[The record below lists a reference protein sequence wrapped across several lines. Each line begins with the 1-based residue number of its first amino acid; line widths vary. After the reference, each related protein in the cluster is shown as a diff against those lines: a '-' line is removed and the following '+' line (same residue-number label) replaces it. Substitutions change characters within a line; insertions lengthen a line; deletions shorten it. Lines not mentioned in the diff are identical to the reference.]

1 MSQSDKTSPSSSS
14 SIDLPGA
21 STRRGVLKYGAGFGL
36 ALAWPHS
43 KVLGA
48 NGDVRVG
55 VVGINGRGGAHIDA
69 YSKMKGV
76 RISALCDVD
85 PKVLDGKITGL
96 SKKTD
101 YTTTPFPDIRKM
113 LDSNEVDVLSTATP
127 NHWHTL
133 AGVWALQAGKDA
145 YVEKPI
151 SHNVWEGR
159 QLVKLARKLDK
170 ICQGGT
176 QSRSVGSLRAAVKFI
191 HEGGLGK
198 IKYVKGMCYKP
209 RQSIGKKGVGP
220 VKPGEYAVPAGLDY
234 DLWSGP
240 KAIEQPPRRKKFHYD
255 WHWFYAY
262 GNGDMG
268 NQGIHQ
274 MDVARWFLGE
284 DLIAPRTLS
293 IGGRLGYDDDGET
306 PNTQIVYHDYEKAP
320 LIFETRGLPKDKA
333 SQEKGW
339 GAGMN
344 KPDEFPEGSGISVV
358 VVCEGGNLFADAGG
372 KVMVTDKEGKKMD
385 APKAIESED
394 IFVNFINAVKSRKRD
409 GQYAD
414 CEETHL
420 SSALCHTG
428 LISHQLGKTLSQGE
442 AQDQIKSDSVL
453 SARYASM
460 ADHLGQ
466 NGVNLDQNKVTL
478 GAWLKFN
485 GVTERFEGN
494 GDLDEKANKLARPDY
509 REGYVVPEVA

>member
-1 MSQSDKTSPSSSS
+1 MSQQDTPMT
-14 SIDLPGA
+14 PPTQ
-21 STRRGVLKYGAGFGL
+21 STNSRRQVLKYGAGFGI
-36 ALAWPHS
+36 ALAWPGS
-43 KVLGA
+43 RVLGA
-48 NGDVRVG
+48 NEDVRVG
-55 VVGINGRGGAHIDA
+55 VVGINGRGGSHIDA
-69 YSKMKGV
+69 FSKMKGV
-76 RISALCDVD
+76 RLAALCDVD
-85 PKVLDGKITGL
+85 PRVLDGKITNL

-101 YTTTPFPDIRKM
+101 YKTTGFSDMRKM

-159 QLVKLARKLDK
+159 QLAKLARKLDR

-191 HEGGLGK
+191 QDGGLGK
-198 IKYVKGMCYKP
+198 IKYAKGMCYKP
-209 RQSIGKKGVGP
+209 RQSIGKGGGAAIP
-220 VKPGEYAVPAGLDY
+220 DGLDY
-234 DLWSGP
+234 DLWCGP
-240 KAIEQPPRRKKFHYD
+240 KPVENPIRRKKFHYD

-284 DLIAPRTLS
+284 DKIAPRTLS

-306 PNTQIVYHDYEKAP
+306 PNTQIVYHDYEAAP

-333 SQEKGW
+333 AQESGW

-344 KPDEFPEGSGISVV
+344 RPDEFPDGSGISVV
-358 VVCEGGNLFADAGG
+358 IVCEGGNLFADAGG

-385 APKAIESED
+385 APKAIESDD
-394 IFVNFINAVKSRKRD
+394 IFTNFIKAVRSRKRED
-409 GQYAD
+409 QYAES
-414 CEETHL
+414 EETHL

-428 LISHQLGKTLSQGE
+428 LISHQLGQTMSQGE
-442 AQDQIKSDSVL
+442 ILERIKGDDL
-453 SARYASM
+453 LADRYASM

-466 NGVNLDQNKVTL
+466 NGVNLDQNKLTL

-485 GVTERFEGN
+485 GDTEWFEGN
-494 GDLDEKANKLARPDY
+494 GDLDGPANKLARPEY
-509 REGYVVPEVA
+509 RDPYVVPEVA